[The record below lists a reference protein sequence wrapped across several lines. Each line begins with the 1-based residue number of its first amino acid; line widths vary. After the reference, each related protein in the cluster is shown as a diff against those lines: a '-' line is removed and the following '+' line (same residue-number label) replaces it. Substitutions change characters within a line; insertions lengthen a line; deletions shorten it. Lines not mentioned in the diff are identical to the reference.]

1 MADQLIFSNKERI
14 RNAIRDA
21 VIQNRQNGNLQWQKI
36 ANDLAAVGIQTD
48 GRKIREMWIN
58 YLDPDLNLEPFTADE
73 MQTLKNLYFEAK
85 DQGRSRLLESGK
97 YQLPLKDGNPM
108 SWENI
113 LPRRSPNVV
122 KNAYYS
128 QQKYWSQG
136 QAQEPELLPANI
148 SPSVVRDDAP
158 NENNLDSR
166 EVDGLFR
173 ELMDTDP
180 RITPNPEGPFA
191 FPLTTNYDTPSG
203 AAAAAASYWGGK
215 AAITNKSSRKSTKK
229 SSRKSQRKSYRK
241 VKRSSRKYR
250 KFSRK

>member
-1 MADQLIFSNKERI
+1 MADQLFSNKERI

-21 VIQNRQNGNLQWQKI
+21 VIQNRPNGNFQWQKI

-58 YLDPDLNLEPFTADE
+58 YLDPELNLEPFTADE

-85 DQGRSRLLESGK
+85 GQGRSRLLESGK

-128 QQKYWSQG
+128 QQKYWLQG

-158 NENNLDSR
+158 NKNNLEFH

-173 ELMDTDP
+173 ELMDPDP

-191 FPLTTNYDTPSG
+191 FSLTTKYDTPPG
-203 AAAAAASYWGGK
+203 AAFGSFDERRGGK
-215 AAITNKSSRKSTKK
+215 SARKFARKSSRKPSRK
-229 SSRKSQRKSYRK
+229 SSRKAKK
-241 VKRSSRKYR
+241 SSRKYR
-250 KFSRK
+250 KVTRK

>member
-1 MADQLIFSNKERI
+1 MADQLFSNKERI

-21 VIQNRQNGNLQWQKI
+21 VIQNRQNGNFQWQKI

>member
-14 RNAIRDA
+14 RNAIRNA
-21 VIQNRQNGNLQWQKI
+21 VIENGNKQWQQI

-85 DQGRSRLLESGK
+85 GQGRSRLLESGK
-97 YQLPLKDGNPM
+97 LQLPLKDGKPM
-108 SWENI
+108 SWEDI

-128 QQKYWSQG
+128 QQKYWLQG
-136 QAQEPELLPANI
+136 QGQEPELLPANI
-148 SPSVVRDDAP
+148 SPSVERDDAP
-158 NENNLDSR
+158 NKNNLEFH
-166 EVDGLFR
+166 EVHGLFR
-173 ELMDTDP
+173 ELVDPDP

-191 FPLTTNYDTPSG
+191 FPLTTRYDTPSG
-203 AAAAAASYWGGK
+203 AAAASDERHWGGK
-215 AAITNKSSRKSTKK
+215 AAIKSSKKSKRKSSKKSKKKLSRKAKK
-229 SSRKSQRKSYRK
+229 SSRR
-241 VKRSSRKYR
+241 
-250 KFSRK
+250 